1 MKLIHKDDILN
12 FEQRYRTTFM
22 NSISG
27 FKSLQM
33 VATINKNN
41 VSNIALFNSI
51 FHVGANPPYIGMVFR
66 PDGPEH
72 ETFENIM
79 ESGVYTLNNV
89 VSDFYKSAHQTS
101 ARFKAGESE
110 FKPCGF
116 AEQFIEGFS
125 APFVKESNIKLGM
138 ALKEVIPVSLNQT
151 RIVIGEVQHILI
163 EKDLIAKDGYV
174 DLAKA
179 KSTTVAGL
187 DAYHSAQ
194 LINRLSYAKPEKQAE
209 IINIEFK

>member
-1 MKLIHKDDILN
+1 MKQFDLADILA

-33 VATINKNN
+33 VATANKNG
-41 VSNIALFNSI
+41 VSNLAVFSSI

-72 ETFENIM
+72 ETLINIL

-89 VSDFYKSAHQTS
+89 RTDFYEAAHQTS
-101 ARFKAGESE
+101 ARYPSGESE
-110 FKPCGF
+110 FKHCGF
-116 AEQFIEGFS
+116 TEEYIPDFK
-125 APFVKESNIKLGM
+125 APFVKESNIKLGL
-138 ALKEVIPVSLNQT
+138 ALKEVIPVTINNT
-151 RIVIGEVQHILI
+151 KIVIGEVQHILLD
-163 EKDLIAKDGYV
+163 EELVSEDGYI

-179 KSTTVAGL
+179 QSTTVVGL
-187 DAYHSAQ
+187 DAYYQTA
-194 LINRLSYAKPEKQAE
+194 LLGRLKYAKAD
-209 IINIEFK
+209 NIKS